1 MGHTL
6 ILYQQNAEKESR
18 ASNKQPTVTTKNDTI
33 MDTQVCIVSLTMIA
47 IAVIT
52 LLSTIFISW
61 G

>member
-6 ILYQQNAEKESR
+6 ILYQQNAENEFR
-18 ASNKQPTVTTKNDTI
+18 ASHKQPTVTTKNDTI

>member
-47 IAVIT
+47 IAVTT

>member
-1 MGHTL
+1 MEHTL
-6 ILYQQNAEKESR
+6 ILYQQNAEKDSR

>member
-1 MGHTL
+1 MEHTL

>member
-1 MGHTL
+1 MEHTL
-6 ILYQQNAEKESR
+6 ILYQQNAENESR
-18 ASNKQPTVTTKNDTI
+18 ASNKQPTVTTKNGTI

>member
-6 ILYQQNAEKESR
+6 ILYQQNAENESC
-18 ASNKQPTVTTKNDTI
+18 ASHKQPTVTTKNDTI